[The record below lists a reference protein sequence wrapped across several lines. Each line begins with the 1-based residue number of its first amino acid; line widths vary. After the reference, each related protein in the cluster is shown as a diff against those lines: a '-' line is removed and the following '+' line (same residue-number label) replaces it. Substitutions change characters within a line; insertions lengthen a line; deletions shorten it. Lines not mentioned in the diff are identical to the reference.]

1 MPKMDYSKLLGRMAE
16 KGYTRQSLAKA
27 IDTNNS
33 YLGAKLKSKRLFSQ
47 TEIEAISRVLE
58 IDINDIGTYFFC
70 RKS

>member
-16 KGYTRQSLAKA
+16 KGFTRQSLAEA
-27 IDTNNS
+27 IGSNNS

-47 TEIEAISRVLE
+47 TEIEAISNVLD
-58 IDINDIGTYFFC
+58 IDLKDIGMYFFC